1 MKVLMPSKMHDSGF
15 YADMK
20 YPDPTPDN
28 LTERQTEILMALAGE
43 LDEGDDDVIISEAEL
58 DWLLRF
64 GFMTPLVSH

>member
-1 MKVLMPSKMHDSGF
+1 MKVLMPEKMPDVGF
-15 YADMK
+15 YVDMN

-58 DWLLRF
+58 DWLLLS